1 VVAEEK
7 MAFQTLDERPD
18 RYIDSAG
25 IEYNL
30 SDQPDDVRDALAEL
44 IQYYNWN
51 PPYPQFKTYWRDDC
65 SPVGVYL
72 NPDHPAN
79 RLVKNIG
86 RDLEKRLGISQGR
99 LSA

>member
-1 VVAEEK
+1 
-7 MAFQTLDERPD
+7 MAFQSLPERAD
-18 RYIDSAG
+18 KFVDMSG

-30 SDQPDDVRDALAEL
+30 VDQPEDVRESIAEL

-51 PPYPQFKTYWRDDC
+51 PPYPQFKTYWRDDN

-72 NPDHPAN
+72 NPEHPAS
-79 RLVKNIG
+79 RLVKTIG

-99 LSA
+99 LSS